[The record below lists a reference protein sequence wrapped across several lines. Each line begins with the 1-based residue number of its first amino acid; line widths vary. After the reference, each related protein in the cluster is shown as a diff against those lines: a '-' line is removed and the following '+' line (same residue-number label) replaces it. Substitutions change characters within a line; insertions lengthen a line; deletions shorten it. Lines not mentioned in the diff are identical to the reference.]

1 MLVGYEMIIA
11 IYHLIYNARSW
22 NNCQSR
28 EQRGQSDCSICDKTL
43 VDLLLDKIVS

>member
-11 IYHLIYNARSW
+11 TIISYTMHDREIIVKD
-22 NNCQSR
+22 R